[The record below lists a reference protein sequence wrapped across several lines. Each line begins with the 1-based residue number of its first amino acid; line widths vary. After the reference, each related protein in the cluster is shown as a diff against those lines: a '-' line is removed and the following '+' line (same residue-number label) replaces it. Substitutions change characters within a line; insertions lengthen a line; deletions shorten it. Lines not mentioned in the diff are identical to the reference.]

1 MSDKINLSLSLTNPP
16 RRVPVEVTK
25 DASSADLFETAS
37 KATSIPASGMKLIF
51 RGRIIANKQANA
63 VIEEFNLEEG
73 CVIHCMGK
81 PVASLSNENA
91 TSIPSQV
98 TAPTATGSTVIP
110 SSPAAASAQSASV
123 ASNAASSAAATSS
136 PMTLSAA
143 LLKMKNSHP
152 PADYTTALT
161 TMQKLLNNIVTKPQ
175 EEKYR
180 KVKRANAAFQ
190 KRLGRLNGAHDALT
204 VVGFIVNENDEYTL
218 VPSPEAWPKLLE
230 SKAAIDK
237 AITEDTNTRMAAAA
251 TSNAGSNNMGFGS
264 GNAFGGSMPN
274 NMGMGGMPNMNLP
287 PGMDPA
293 MMSNLMSNPQML
305 QSMLSNPMVQQ
316 MMENHPAFAGNPM
329 MQQQMRMLANN
340 PQMLEQVS
348 RMMSDPAMME
358 NMRSM
363 MGNRMGGLGGMGNMS
378 TPGGMGNTGGMNNM
392 DVNQQM
398 EMMRQMFANS
408 GTGTGSG
415 TSAGGTAPAPNQ
427 QNQNQSQS
435 STQNQN
441 QNSSNS
447 GGDGQMTEEEM
458 IAEAIARSLREQ

>member
-1 MSDKINLSLSLTNPP
+1 MSDNINLSLSLTNPP
-16 RRVPVEVTK
+16 RRVPVEIKK
-25 DASSADLFETAS
+25 DASSTDLFETAS

-51 RGRIIANKQANA
+51 RGRIIANKQGNS
-63 VIEEFNLEEG
+63 VTEEFNLEEG

-81 PVASLSNENA
+81 PVASLGNDTATPTA
-91 TSIPSQV
+91 TSQTTSS
-98 TAPTATGSTVIP
+98 TGSTVIP
-110 SSPAAASAQSASV
+110 SSSPPPSTQSASV
-123 ASNAASSAAATSS
+123 TPGAASSASETS
-136 PMTLSAA
+136 PMTLSEA
-143 LLKMKNSHP
+143 LLKIKNSHP

-180 KVKRANAAFQ
+180 KVKRTNAAFQ
-190 KRLGRLNGAHDALT
+190 KRLGRLNGAHDAMT
-204 VVGFIVNENDEYTL
+204 VIGFIVNDNDEYNL

-230 SKAAIDK
+230 SKASLDQ
-237 AITEDTNTRMAAAA
+237 AITEDTNTRMAASAS
-251 TSNAGSNNMGFGS
+251 SNVGPNNMGFGS
-264 GNAFGGSMPN
+264 GNGFGGSMPN
-274 NMGMGGMPNMNLP
+274 SMGMGGMPNMNMP
-287 PGMDPA
+287 PGMDPS

-329 MQQQMRMLANN
+329 MQQQMRTLANN

-363 MGNRMGGLGGMGNMS
+363 MGNRMGGLGGLGNMNN
-378 TPGGMGNTGGMNNM
+378 PGGMGNTGGMNNM
-392 DVNQQM
+392 DANQQM
-398 EMMRQMFANS
+398 EMMRQMFAN
-408 GTGTGSG
+408 GGN
-415 TSAGGTAPAPNQ
+415 GTANGAGLGGATAPTQ
-427 QNQNQSQS
+427 QNQNQS

-441 QNSSNS
+441 QNQNGSNS